1 VAAKTLYARVT
12 LKLCRVLFLANVL
25 IKNLTKRFGTVV
37 AADKVNLE
45 VKDKE
50 FVVLLGPSGC
60 GKTTVLR
67 CIAGLESPEEGEI
80 YIGDRLVNELEP
92 KERDIAMVFQTY
104 ALYPHMTVYQNL
116 SFPLENANLPKL
128 QIKEEVEKTAKLLQ
142 IESLL
147 DRRPKQLSGGQR
159 QRVALG
165 RAMVRKPQVFLMDEP
180 LSNLDAKLRVYMRAE
195 LKKLQK
201 ELGVT
206 TIYVTHD
213 QVEAMTMGDRVAI
226 LNHGALQ
233 QFGKASDIYFHP
245 VNVFVAGFIGT
256 PPTNFFYCKL
266 IKEEKYV
273 FDAGPF
279 KYPVPESMREKA
291 ETWPTSLVL
300 GVRPQDVIVHPKV
313 EDTSDRR
320 KEEAEAA
327 KEGVTLPDEETG
339 KRSRQPLIKAVLE
352 IDEPLGDRQVLDLKM
367 GDYLVKALVLPDF
380 KAEIGDELIVEFP
393 GDKISVFDKKSGQAL
408 L

>member
-1 VAAKTLYARVT
+1 LAK
-12 LKLCRVLFLANVL
+12 VL
-25 IKNLTKRFGTVV
+25 IKQLTKRFGTVV
-37 AADKVNLE
+37 AVNKVDLE
-45 VKDKE
+45 VPDKK

-67 CIAGLESPEEGEI
+67 CIAGLETPEEGEI

-104 ALYPHMTVYQNL
+104 ALYPHMTVFQNL
-116 SFPLENANLPKL
+116 AFPLENANVPTA
-128 QIKEEVEKTAKLLQ
+128 QIKEKVEATAKLLQ
-142 IESLL
+142 IGNLL
-147 DRRPKQLSGGQR
+147 GRKPKQLSGGQR

-165 RAMVRKPQVFLMDEP
+165 RAMVREPKVFLMDEP

-201 ELGVT
+201 TLGVT

-213 QVEAMTMGDRVAI
+213 QVEAMTMGDSVAI
-226 LNHGALQ
+226 LNQGVLQ
-233 QFGKASDIYFHP
+233 QFGKASEIYFHP

-256 PPTNFFYCKL
+256 PPTNFFDCSL
-266 IKEEKYV
+266 IKEENYV

-279 KYPVPESMREKA
+279 KYPVPERLLEKA
-291 ETWPTSLVL
+291 KKWPSSLVL
-300 GVRPQDVIVHPKV
+300 GVRPQDVMVH
-313 EDTSDRR
+313 
-320 KEEAEAA
+320 A
-327 KEGVTLPDEETG
+327 KEQTASTIKKEAPEVAKKGRGSVGEKQGESP
-339 KRSRQPLIKAVLE
+339 KRFIIKATLE
-352 IDEPLGDRQVLDLKM
+352 IDEPLGDRQVLDLRV

-380 KAEIGDELIVEFP
+380 KAELGDELWIDFP
-393 GDKISVFDKKSGQAL
+393 SDKIYVFDKKTGQTL

>member
-1 VAAKTLYARVT
+1 MAK
-12 LKLCRVLFLANVL
+12 VL
-25 IKNLTKRFGTVV
+25 IKQLTKRFGTVV
-37 AADKVNLE
+37 AVNKVDLE
-45 VKDKE
+45 VPDKK

-67 CIAGLESPEEGEI
+67 CIAGLETPEEGEI

-104 ALYPHMTVYQNL
+104 ALYPHMTVFQNL
-116 SFPLENANLPKL
+116 AFPLENANVPKPK
-128 QIKEEVEKTAKLLQ
+128 IKEKVEETAKLLK
-142 IESLL
+142 IENLL
-147 DRRPKQLSGGQR
+147 GRKPKQLSGGQR

-165 RAMVRKPQVFLMDEP
+165 RAMVREPKVFLMDEP

-213 QVEAMTMGDRVAI
+213 QVEAMTMGDSVAI
-226 LNHGALQ
+226 INQGVLQ

-256 PPTNFFYCKL
+256 PPTNFFDCNLVKD
-266 IKEEKYV
+266 EAAYV
-273 FDAGPF
+273 FDAGTF
-279 KYPVPESMREKA
+279 KYPVPERLIEKA
-291 ETWPTSLVL
+291 KDWSSSLVL
-300 GVRPQDVIVHPKV
+300 GVRPQDIMVHPKTQEV
-313 EDTSDRR
+313 SLKT
-320 KEEAEAA
+320 EEAEAA
-327 KEGVTLPDEETG
+327 KEGITLPDEKTG
-339 KRSRQPLIKAVLE
+339 NRSQRSLIKAILE
-352 IDEPLGDRQVLDLKM
+352 IDEPLGDRQVLDLKV
-367 GDYLVKALVLPDF
+367 GNYLVKALVLPDF
-380 KAEIGDELIVEFP
+380 KAEIGDELRIEFP
-393 GDKISVFDKKSGQAL
+393 SDKIYVFDKKSGQAL